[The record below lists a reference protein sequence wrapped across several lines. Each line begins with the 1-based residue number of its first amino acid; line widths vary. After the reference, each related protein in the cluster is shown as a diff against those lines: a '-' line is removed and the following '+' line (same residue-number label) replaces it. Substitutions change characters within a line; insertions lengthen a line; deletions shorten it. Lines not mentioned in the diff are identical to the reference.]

1 MTGRRYVI
9 FGAGAIGSVI
19 GARLFEHGHDVLLI
33 ARGTTY
39 DRLSQRGLTVKSE
52 AGDTVLPIAVVA
64 DPSSARFRDDDVVF
78 LTMKSQDTAAAL
90 GALAALAPPSIAVV
104 CAQNGVENERTALRL
119 FPSVYGMFVM
129 CPSTNESPG
138 VVRVHSLPVSGIL
151 DIGRWPSGTD
161 ETAAA
166 IATTLGASTFS
177 ALACDEIARWKW
189 GKLLTNLANAV
200 EAICGVESRAGEVI
214 RLVHEEGVA
223 CLEAAGVAYV
233 GQQEMAARRGNL
245 LQPLV
250 GGSSSW
256 QSLRR
261 RTGSIETNFLNGEI
275 VLLGRERGV
284 PTPVNE
290 AVQRCANE
298 LARARRPPGS
308 MTEGDLLRQAAGRRP

>member
-177 ALACDEIARWKW
+177 HVGVRRDRPLEMGQVADQSRQCGRGHLW
-189 GKLLTNLANAV
+189 G
-200 EAICGVESRAGEVI
+200 GE
-214 RLVHEEGVA
+214 
-223 CLEAAGVAYV
+223 
-233 GQQEMAARRGNL
+233 
-245 LQPLV
+245 P
-250 GGSSSW
+250 
-256 QSLRR
+256 
-261 RTGSIETNFLNGEI
+261 
-275 VLLGRERGV
+275 GR
-284 PTPVNE
+284 
-290 AVQRCANE
+290 
-298 LARARRPPGS
+298 
-308 MTEGDLLRQAAGRRP
+308 

>member
-1 MTGRRYVI
+1 M
-9 FGAGAIGSVI
+9 
-19 GARLFEHGHDVLLI
+19 
-33 ARGTTY
+33 
-39 DRLSQRGLTVKSE
+39 
-52 AGDTVLPIAVVA
+52 
-64 DPSSARFRDDDVVF
+64 
-78 LTMKSQDTAAAL
+78 
-90 GALAALAPPSIAVV
+90 
-104 CAQNGVENERTALRL
+104 
-119 FPSVYGMFVM
+119 
-129 CPSTNESPG
+129 
-138 VVRVHSLPVSGIL
+138 
-151 DIGRWPSGTD
+151 
-161 ETAAA
+161 
-166 IATTLGASTFS
+166 
-177 ALACDEIARWKW
+177 
-189 GKLLTNLANAV
+189 LTNLANAV